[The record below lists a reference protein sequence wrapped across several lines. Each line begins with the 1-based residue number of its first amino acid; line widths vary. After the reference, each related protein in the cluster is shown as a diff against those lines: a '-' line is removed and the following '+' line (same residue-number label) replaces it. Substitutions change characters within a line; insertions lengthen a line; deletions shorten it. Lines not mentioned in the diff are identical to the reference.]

1 VELPTSVER
10 TFEYRSDLR
19 QTTLP
24 EILFTIHHHRVPG
37 LMEATR
43 DGITKRAWV
52 RSGNIICASST
63 DRNDSL
69 GAFLRRSNRISPEAY
84 GATVKARAQ
93 TGRRFGSLLV
103 EGGHLSPG
111 EVYKGIVGQ
120 IEEIVWSLFTWEDG
134 EITFRISEF
143 EDQDMVRIHL
153 PLRHVIVEGIKRA
166 PSARALAMRL
176 GRKETVLEPCFRVED
191 LIEIGLGAEE
201 WKLLASVNGKR
212 SFFELCNTGPWTP
225 AENAKVL
232 YAFLVLQLIRRSDAD
247 QGGIRIRLRTEGDEF
262 GAS

>member
-1 VELPTSVER
+1 VER

-43 DGITKRAWV
+43 EGVTKRVWV
-52 RSGNIICASST
+52 RSGAVICATST

-69 GAFLRRSNRISPEAY
+69 GAFLRRQNIITPEIY
-84 GATVKARAQ
+84 GATVKARAM

-103 EGGHLSPG
+103 EGGHMSPG
-111 EVYKGIVGQ
+111 EVYRGIAGQ
-120 IEEIVWSLFTWEDG
+120 IEEIVWSLFTWEEGD
-134 EITFRISEF
+134 INFRISEF

-166 PSARALAMRL
+166 PSARALAQRI
-176 GRKETVLEPCFRVED
+176 GRKETIFEPSFRVEE
-191 LIEIGLGAEE
+191 LIEIGLGADD
-201 WKLLASVNGKR
+201 WKLLSLVNGKR
-212 SFFELCNTGPWTP
+212 SFFELCNAGPWTP

-232 YAFLVLQLIRRSDAD
+232 YAFLVLQIIRRSGIE
-247 QGGIRIRLRTEGDEF
+247 QGGIKIRLRTEGDEF
-262 GAS
+262 SGT

>member
-1 VELPTSVER
+1 VER

-37 LMEATR
+37 MMEATR
-43 DGITKRAWV
+43 DGISKRVWV
-52 RSGNIICASST
+52 RSGSVIHASST
-63 DRNDSL
+63 DRADSL
-69 GAFLRRSNRISPEAY
+69 GAFLRRHDRISPDAHA
-84 GATVKARAQ
+84 ATVKARAQ

-111 EVYKGIVGQ
+111 DVYRGIVGQ
-120 IEEIVWSLFTWEDG
+120 IEEIVWSLFTWEEG

-143 EDQDMVRIHL
+143 EDQDMIRIHL

-166 PSARALAMRL
+166 PSARALAVRM

-191 LIEIGLGAEE
+191 LIEIGLDPDQ
-201 WKLLASVNGKR
+201 WRLLSLVNGKR
-212 SFFELCNTGPWTP
+212 SFFELCSIGPWTA

-232 YAFLVLQLIRRSDAD
+232 YSFLVLQLIRRSDLE
-247 QGGIRIRLRTEGDEF
+247 QGAIKIRLRTEGDEF
-262 GAS
+262 SSS

>member
-1 VELPTSVER
+1 MER

-37 LMEATR
+37 MMEATR
-43 DGITKRAWV
+43 EGIRKRVWV
-52 RSGNIICASST
+52 RSGSVIHASST
-63 DRNDSL
+63 DRADSL
-69 GAFLRRSNRISPEAY
+69 GAFLRRHDRISPDVHA
-84 GATVKARAQ
+84 ATVKARAQ

-111 EVYKGIVGQ
+111 EVYRGIVGQ
-120 IEEIVWSLFTWEDG
+120 IEEIVWSLFTWEEG

-143 EDQDMVRIHL
+143 EDQDMIRIHL

-166 PSARALAMRL
+166 PSARALAVRM

-191 LIEIGLGAEE
+191 LIEIGLDPDQ
-201 WKLLASVNGKR
+201 WRLLSLVNGKR
-212 SFFELCNTGPWTP
+212 SFFELCSIGPWTA

-232 YAFLVLQLIRRSDAD
+232 YSFLVLQLIRRSDLEPGA
-247 QGGIRIRLRTEGDEF
+247 IKIRLRTEGDEF
-262 GAS
+262 SSS

>member
-1 VELPTSVER
+1 MER

-37 LMEATR
+37 LMEATK
-43 DGITKRAWV
+43 DGVTKRAWV

-69 GAFLRRSNRISPEAY
+69 GAFLRRQNRISAEAY
-84 GATVKARAQ
+84 GATVKSRAL

-120 IEEIVWSLFTWEDG
+120 IEEIVWSLFTWEEG

-201 WKLLASVNGKR
+201 WKLLSSVNGKR
-212 SFFELCNTGPWTP
+212 NFFELCNTGPWIP

-232 YAFLVLQLIRRSDAD
+232 YSFLVLQLIRRSDAD
-247 QGGIRIRLRTEGDEF
+247 QGGIKIRLRTEGDEF
-262 GAS
+262 GGS

>member
-1 VELPTSVER
+1 MER

-43 DGITKRAWV
+43 EGITKRAWV

-69 GAFLRRSNRISPEAY
+69 GSFLRRSNRISPEAY
-84 GATVKARAQ
+84 GATVKSRAL

-166 PSARALAMRL
+166 PSARALAVRL

-201 WKLLASVNGKR
+201 WKLLSSVNGKR

-232 YAFLVLQLIRRSDAD
+232 YSFLVLQLIRRSDAD
-247 QGGIRIRLRTEGDEF
+247 QGGIRIKLRTEGDEF